1 MNLLFMLFAIGTITS
16 IILAWWKGGRDE
28 RLAAMALL
36 AAAFASIFLQS
47 HRYSSPEMTVV
58 FVDIGLFAAL
68 LGIALM
74 SRSFWPIWAAGFQL
88 CAVAVHL
95 AAAKSPSMLPATY
108 ADALAIWTF
117 PVLGA
122 LILGTWHEGRMR
134 HGNG

>member
-1 MNLLFMLFAIGTITS
+1 MTFLFILFAVGTIAS

-28 RLAAMALL
+28 RLASTALL
-36 AAAFASIFLQS
+36 TAALVSPILQS
-47 HRYSSPEMTVV
+47 HRYASPELGIVL
-58 FVDIGLFAAL
+58 VDIGLFAAL
-68 LGIALM
+68 LGIALF

-88 CAVAVHL
+88 CGVAVHL
-95 AAAKSPSMLPATY
+95 AAAKSPFMLPATY

-122 LILGTWHEGRMR
+122 LLLGTWHEGRMR